1 MGEWEGQ
8 EDWRARAWSHSASS
22 YLALCLPESTDVPS
36 DGSAL
41 WVHCVETTES
51 KKASSHRKRGL
62 PAGLSYVRC
71 GDKLAWFIQT
81 KGFSSPIR
89 SVPET
94 HTRGHIQE

>member
-1 MGEWEGQ
+1 MG
-8 EDWRARAWSHSASS
+8 S
-22 YLALCLPESTDVPS
+22 L
-36 DGSAL
+36 
-41 WVHCVETTES
+41 CVETTES

-94 HTRGHIQE
+94 HTRGHTQERSSHDGARGGELPIWSPLSGL